1 MKYSSTKKSLFILT
15 VLTVFS
21 SSAIA
26 APPFIKGQIAVYA
39 SPHEI
44 SDLNVVRFLPNAG
57 ISVVG
62 VQSGKEW
69 GQVQKFRKQGKKAGL
84 NYIAQASVVPN
95 DNLYSYQWHFP
106 TVQSEQ
112 AWDITTGAGVKVAV
126 LDTGIVSGGNDGV
139 NLCSSG
145 AYDVV
150 NDDGNPADGSNLS
163 HGTHVSGTIAQIT
176 SFDQTTP
183 TTGVAGLAPSACVMP
198 IKVLDDSGSGSF
210 SDIAE
215 GIYHAINQGAQVINM
230 SLGVNARY
238 GMTSDALID
247 PALDAAYQSGVT
259 VVAASG
265 NDGHRKNVS
274 YPAIYPTVI
283 AVGATD
289 YRNKLTRYSN
299 KGTGLDLVAP
309 GGDTARDDSG
319 DGYVDGVLQE
329 TYYQGSWGYYFLQG
343 TSMASPH
350 VAAAA
355 ALVISN
361 GTTTPDDVFAA
372 LSSTA
377 TDLGN
382 AGYDSTYGHGLIQ
395 AYDALNDGGGVTLGP
410 PQVASDP
417 YPTDNA
423 TGVSIDSSLSWI
435 AGADADTHKVYFGTD
450 TLVYEGEIGITSYD
464 PGLLVPDTLYQWQII
479 EVNSKGETPGP
490 IWLFTTDATTQC
502 TDADADG
509 FCVSDGD
516 CNDSDNQVYPGHQ
529 DKRGKWGRNGIDNDC
544 NGIIDG

>member
-1 MKYSSTKKSLFILT
+1 MKYSCNKLLFLFTALT
-15 VLTVFS
+15 AFS
-21 SSAIA
+21 SSVIA

-44 SDLNVVRFLPNAG
+44 SALNVVKFLPNAG
-57 ISVVG
+57 ISVIG

-69 GQVQKFRKQGKKAGL
+69 GQVQKLRKQGKKAGL
-84 NYIAQASVVPN
+84 NYIAQASITPN

-106 TVQSEQ
+106 AVQSEQ

-126 LDTGIVSGGNDGV
+126 LDTGIVYGGLDGV
-139 NLCSSG
+139 NICTAG

-150 NDDGNPADGSNLS
+150 NDDGNPSDGSELS
-163 HGTHVSGTIAQIT
+163 HGTHVSGTIAQTT
-176 SFDQTTP
+176 SFDQTTS

-210 SDIAE
+210 ADIAE

-230 SLGVNARY
+230 SLGVNARS
-238 GMTSDALID
+238 GMTSDALVD

-329 TYYQGSWGYYFLQG
+329 TYYQDGWGYYFLQG

-361 GTTTPDDVFAA
+361 GTTSPDDVFAA

-382 AGYDSTYGHGLIQ
+382 TGYDSTYGHGLIQ
-395 AYDALNDGGGVTLGP
+395 AYDALNDGGGVPLGP
-410 PQVASDP
+410 PQAASGP
-417 YPTDNA
+417 YPNDTA
-423 TGVSIDSSLSWI
+423 IGVGIDSTLSWI
-435 AGADADTHKVYFGTD
+435 SGADAVTHKVYFGTD
-450 TLVYEGEIGITSYD
+450 TLEYLGEVGITSYD
-464 PGLLVPDTLYQWQII
+464 PGLLAPDTLYQWQII
-479 EVNSKGETPGP
+479 EVNSNGETPGP
-490 IWLFTTDATTQC
+490 VWIFTTDSTSQC
-502 TDADADG
+502 IDADADG

-516 CNDSDNQVYPGHQ
+516 CNDNDNQVYPGHQ
-529 DKRGKWGRNGIDNDC
+529 DSRGKWGRNGVDNDC
-544 NGIIDG
+544 NGTIDG